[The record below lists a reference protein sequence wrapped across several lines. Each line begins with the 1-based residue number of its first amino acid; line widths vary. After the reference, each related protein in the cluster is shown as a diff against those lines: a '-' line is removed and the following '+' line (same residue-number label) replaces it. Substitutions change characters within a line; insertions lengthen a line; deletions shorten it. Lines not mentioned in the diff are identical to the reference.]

1 MMPQLTLFPM
11 NDQHIWFY
19 ICMGRKSPRFTNCN
33 NKHIQTS
40 FSQNTGVF
48 DLCTSIE
55 ETTTPVLQASVTN
68 HCAAHTR
75 SINGLR
81 WKMEGHTF
89 CKSVRLSVKVL
100 PHKKTNIIH
109 NEIS

>member
-1 MMPQLTLFPM
+1 MPQLPLFPL

-19 ICMGRKSPRFTNCN
+19 ISMGEKSPRLTNFN
-33 NKHIQTS
+33 NKHIRTS

-48 DLCTSIE
+48 VLSTSME
-55 ETTTPVLQASVTN
+55 EITKPVLQASVTD

-75 SINGLR
+75 SISGLK
-81 WKMEGHTF
+81 WKDIHV
-89 CKSVRLSVKVL
+89 CKSVWLSVKVL
-100 PHKKTNIIH
+100 SYNTNIIH

>member
-1 MMPQLTLFPM
+1 MPQLTLFPL

-19 ICMGRKSPRFTNCN
+19 ISMGRKSPRFKNFN

-40 FSQNTGVF
+40 FSHNTGVF
-48 DLCTSIE
+48 DLCVSME
-55 ETTTPVLQASVTN
+55 ERTTPVLQVSVTN

-81 WKMEGHTF
+81 
-89 CKSVRLSVKVL
+89 
-100 PHKKTNIIH
+100 
-109 NEIS
+109 